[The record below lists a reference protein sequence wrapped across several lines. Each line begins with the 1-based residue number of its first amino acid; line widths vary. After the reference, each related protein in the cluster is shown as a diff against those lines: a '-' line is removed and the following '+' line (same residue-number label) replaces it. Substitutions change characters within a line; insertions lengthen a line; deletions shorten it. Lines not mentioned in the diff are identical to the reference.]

1 LGIFLLS
8 RVGPGEAKG
17 QAVGGR
23 YDAMMLQY
31 QNQQGSQGTY
41 TGTVA
46 PGVPQFSPH
55 GYPDPANWSDPS
67 VTGHDLMVHRDQLRD
82 VAKSLGTMASQLQST
97 LDTFKASANEA
108 SVGPAGNWSAA
119 VLLNK
124 GMSLAYQGVGEF
136 VGDLVQAHTDTQ
148 ARLNGSADNY
158 ELAERSST
166 SAINAV
172 NDPSATRIGAGGQ
185 NTAVDPW
192 YGKPTPTAQQ
202 AEAYSRLQHIENMP
216 GNGGGQTWNGTF
228 NITADQSFSPGRT
241 SQYSAQEI
249 KAMLDATDPD
259 AITAVGQ
266 AYQPVVDHLTT
277 ITGQLAKHASTLAE
291 NWGGPNA
298 VTAVSQM
305 QQLHQTATDLQ
316 ANAWSAQAALT
327 WYGPVL
333 ATYQQ
338 NVPQPTSTAS
348 QADTTAANTAAQ
360 QHLAS
365 LNQHIQ
371 TAYYQLPPVVNK
383 NLPPPM
389 AKPAK
394 AATTGGGGSGG
405 GSGGTGGLPGGGTG
419 SVGSPP
425 AGGVPPVGSVPGGPG
440 GGSPGSP
447 IMQPGPIVAPAPTHL
462 AGAGPGGGVSPG
474 GPGLGVP
481 GGGPGSGGGVP
492 GSSGLPGS
500 GSGSGLPG
508 GGFSFPGGP
517 GGSGGSGDPEPGF
530 TGPGE
535 DGLGPGGMGDTGLGD
550 AAVGPAG
557 GAPGDFTG
565 EPGGGLGEGG
575 WGSSTGEGGGPGGF
589 PMGGGGGG
597 GAGGAGRSRQS
608 WEIEDESTWADE
620 GPALGGDGIIGTE
633 IGTDGFPGSG
643 MIADGFPGSG
653 MIGSD
658 FAAEPGL
665 PAGSGMFGAPAG
677 PGGYAASGGPGS
689 DMAAE
694 PGMFAP
700 GGAGAPGGQEKSRSR
715 QAWMDEDHDIWDSS
729 DPSVPPMIG

>member
-1 LGIFLLS
+1 M
-8 RVGPGEAKG
+8 
-17 QAVGGR
+17 GGR

-31 QNQQGSQGTY
+31 QNQQNAQGTY

-55 GYPDPANWSDPS
+55 NYPDPANWSDPS
-67 VTGHDLMVHRDQLRD
+67 VTGHDLMVHRDQLRA
-82 VAKSLGTMASQLQST
+82 VAKSLGTMATNLQDT
-97 LDTFKASANEA
+97 LNTFKASAGAAN
-108 SVGPAGNWSAA
+108 SGSAGSWAA
-119 VLLNK
+119 AGLLNK
-124 GMSLAYQGVGEF
+124 GMQLAYQGVGEF
-136 VGDLVQAHTDTQ
+136 VGDLVQAHNDTQ

-158 ELAERSST
+158 ELAEQSST

-172 NDPSATRIGAGGQ
+172 NDPSATRIGSGGQ

-202 AEAYSRLQHIENMP
+202 AEEYSRLQHIENMP

-228 NITADQSFSPGRT
+228 NITADMSFSPGST

-259 AITAVGQ
+259 AITSAGQ
-266 AYQPVVDHLTT
+266 AYQPVVDQLTT
-277 ITGQLAKHASTLAE
+277 ITGQLAGHASALAE
-291 NWGGPNA
+291 NWGGVNA

-316 ANAWSAQAALT
+316 ANAWSAQTALT

-348 QADTTAANTAAQ
+348 QADTAAANTAAQ

-365 LNQHIQ
+365 LNEHTQ
-371 TAYYQLPPVVNK
+371 TAFYQLPPVVNK

-389 AKPAK
+389 VKPAK
-394 AATTGGGGSGG
+394 AATTGGSGSGAGSGG
-405 GSGGTGGLPGGGTG
+405 VGRLPGGGTG

-481 GGGPGSGGGVP
+481 GGGPSSGGG
-492 GSSGLPGS
+492 LPGG

-508 GGFSFPGGP
+508 GGSSFPGGP
-517 GGSGGSGDPEPGF
+517 GGSSFPGDPELGAP
-530 TGPGE
+530 GPGE
-535 DGLGPGGMGDTGLGD
+535 GGLGPGGFGDPGVGD
-550 AAVGPAG
+550 VGV
-557 GAPGDFTG
+557 GAPGGGPGGISG
-565 EPGGGLGEGG
+565 EPGGGVVGEGG
-575 WGSSTGEGGGPGGF
+575 WGSSPGEGGAPGGF

-597 GAGGAGRSRQS
+597 GGAGGGGRSRQS
-608 WEIEDESTWADE
+608 WEIEDEGTWADA
-620 GPALGGDGIIGTE
+620 GGALGGDGIIG
-633 IGTDGFPGSG
+633 G
-643 MIADGFPGSG
+643 DGFPGSG

-665 PAGSGMFGAPAG
+665 SANAGMFGEPTG
-677 PGGYAASGGPGS
+677 PGGYGAGPGAASDLAG
-689 DMAAE
+689 E
-694 PGMFAP
+694 PGMFP
-700 GGAGAPGGQEKSRSR
+700 GGGGGAPGGQEKSRSR

>member
-8 RVGPGEAKG
+8 RVWPGEAKG

-31 QNQQGSQGTY
+31 QNQQASQGTY

-46 PGVPQFSPH
+46 PSVPQFSPH
-55 GYPDPANWSDPS
+55 NYPDPANWSDPS
-67 VTGHDLMVHRDQLRD
+67 VTGHDLMVHRDQLRA
-82 VAKSLGTMASQLQST
+82 VAKSLGTMATNLQGA
-97 LDTFKASANEA
+97 LNTFKASAGAAN
-108 SVGPAGNWSAA
+108 SGSAGSWAA
-119 VLLNK
+119 AGLLNK
-124 GMSLAYQGVGEF
+124 GMQLAYQGVGEF
-136 VGDLVQAHTDTQ
+136 VGDLVQAHNDTQ

-158 ELAERSST
+158 ELAEQSST

-202 AEAYSRLQHIENMP
+202 AEEYSRLQHIENMP
-216 GNGGGQTWNGTF
+216 GNGGGEAWNGTF
-228 NITADQSFSPGRT
+228 NITADMSFSPGST

-259 AITAVGQ
+259 AITSAGQ
-266 AYQPVVDHLTT
+266 AYQPVVDQLTT
-277 ITGQLAKHASTLAE
+277 ITGQLASHASTLAE
-291 NWGGPNA
+291 NWGGVNA

-333 ATYQQ
+333 AAYQK

-348 QADTTAANTAAQ
+348 QADTTAADTAAQ

-365 LNQHIQ
+365 LNQHIE

-394 AATTGGGGSGG
+394 AATTGGSGSGG

-425 AGGVPPVGSVPGGPG
+425 AGGVPPVGSAPGGPG

-447 IMQPGPIVAPAPTHL
+447 ITQPGPIVAPAPTHL

-481 GGGPGSGGGVP
+481 GGGPGSGGGLP
-492 GSSGLPGS
+492 GSGGLPGG

-517 GGSGGSGDPEPGF
+517 GGSSFPGDPELGAPGA
-530 TGPGE
+530 GE
-535 DGLGPGGMGDTGLGD
+535 GGLGPGGFGDPGVGD
-550 AAVGPAG
+550 VGV
-557 GAPGDFTG
+557 GAPGGGPGGISG
-565 EPGGGLGEGG
+565 EPGGGVVGEGG
-575 WGSSTGEGGGPGGF
+575 WGSSPGEGGAPGGF

-597 GAGGAGRSRQS
+597 GGAGGGGRSRQS
-608 WEIEDESTWADE
+608 WEIEDEDTWADA
-620 GPALGGDGIIGTE
+620 GGALGGDGIIG
-633 IGTDGFPGSG
+633 G
-643 MIADGFPGSG
+643 DGFPGSG

-665 PAGSGMFGAPAG
+665 SANAGMFGEPAG
-677 PGGYAASGGPGS
+677 PGGYGAGPGAASDLAG
-689 DMAAE
+689 E
-694 PGMFAP
+694 PGMFPA
-700 GGAGAPGGQEKSRSR
+700 GGGGAPGGQEKSRSR